1 MATPGEFDPTYPEGD
16 RDGAGAEGGAMGGDS
31 AGDSTLP
38 PPLQPPEEIDRT
50 NPFNPT
56 GASTPYRPEDTGEAM
71 EMSRMPLDEWEL
83 DPDDIPR
90 LEEFMNADEK
100 KTVLDRARRF
110 IKDKFPNVDF
120 KKLGPIGYSK
130 KPGNEDKIVRFGPK
144 GSEESVFKKDGSG
157 FLKSFIDRFR
167 TPLGESAEELL
178 AEENQEIREPNQRKN
193 EAKKTTER
201 SRKDCLTQTNS
212 RR

>member
-50 NPFNPT
+50 NPFQPT
-56 GASTPYRPEDTGEAM
+56 GGTSTPYRPPGVAGEAM
-71 EMSRMPLDEWEL
+71 EMSHMNLNEWEL

-90 LEEFMNADEK
+90 LTVFINAEEK
-100 KTVLDRARRF
+100 KKVLDRAIRF
-110 IKDKFPNVDF
+110 IEDKFPNVDF

-130 KPGNEDKIVRFGPK
+130 KPGNEDTIVRFGPK
-144 GSEESVFKKDGSG
+144 GGEESVFKKDGSG
-157 FLKSFIDRFR
+157 FLKLFTDRFR
-167 TPLGESAEELL
+167 TPL
-178 AEENQEIREPNQRKN
+178 
-193 EAKKTTER
+193 
-201 SRKDCLTQTNS
+201 
-212 RR
+212 